1 MSRKEIL
8 KKVTGTKHLKSKFN
22 QDSDIILRDFLAL
35 ERTTLANERT
45 LFSYL
50 RSGVYLVVAGFAFL
64 KLKNY
69 VDLDW
74 LSYILFALSLFM
86 FIFGFV
92 RFLIVKRKL
101 EVYYNNMEQKDASK
115 KESKKDKTQE
125 SEM

>member
-64 KLKNY
+64 ELKNY